1 MACKNCLVILSLFA
15 LCSISVALK
24 LNYPRVLLP
33 IFNKISVNFTLEVI
47 EKGCFKWSSSRQD
60 LILVTPLYEDV
71 ESECSYRATV
81 TVLTREAHH
90 NAAIVLAEDVTTG
103 ENLRCDVILDV
114 IDKLGVH
121 TTTRQLFLE
130 EAPET
135 FELRAED
142 SQGNEFTTLEGIEF
156 SWVISSLSSRG
167 GNKNW
172 APALRFLT
180 FNESPYHVVPPAL
193 EKFEAQ
199 RLKGYMVLLE
209 GINTG
214 TAKVTIS
221 IPYPEY
227 SHVPKIEVFI
237 NVLANI
243 ILEPSD
249 VHLLPGDTINFR
261 ILQLKMGKLQEIS
274 LNDQYFLEIE
284 DSKVASISGNS
295 ANALKLGK
303 TVVVLRDRN
312 APFDEENSHLDS
324 ALVKAST
331 PSARVTVAEPV
342 RLGLSLLPHNNWI
355 TVEGEKHEIALD
367 LYTRDDHK
375 ITLGSRFSMQSELD
389 EVLFYILS
397 KNKNGSRIYGE
408 AMREGVSPVYGY
420 FKELTAQAE
429 LQIFSELLL
438 SPNKVILPF
447 DPNVVKTQKIQFH
460 ARGGDGSFTW
470 HSQNQR
476 SLHISQTGLVSTVIR
491 HSESKRSQGD
501 IFEEGAIL
509 TTHATIRVALTKNP
523 KITRQA
529 DIYFLPPNKLE
540 IIKHNFETALKD
552 YVRLHVAIYAYV
564 NETLVPFT
572 RCENL
577 VFDYEFSNQIF
588 QVDYNEPTT
597 QMQNNA
603 CQVVHLRS
611 TAVGLTN
618 LRISYKF
625 QDKVL
630 KDEVTLS
637 VFEPLLVLN
646 PTENEVILP
655 IGSSRNIIYAN
666 GPQKMFTLE
675 SDLTKSLAYDGAI
688 AEISESA
695 VGSQEPM
702 HVFNVMCRKIGK
714 TTFTF
719 NIHNALLTSN
729 FQPYISTVST
739 TVHCVKPRF
748 LNLYAT
754 EQLRSSCPMEVKNSL
769 LHIKERDDKF
779 EIEIEVQDSK
789 NRKLMNITSLFIDW
803 EFTAGDERYQNDA
816 IMHFRRTE
824 EEIFEGVRLPSRD
837 VLITT
842 IADVAQNFRIKG
854 VVTRYDGTVL
864 KKHDIYAEE
873 PNFGVKNPKTG
884 EVHTPVIENEIRFM
898 AVNSTLFPSDHVSI
912 FLAKNRRERIQISQG
927 SGFYEFELY
936 EQNVVSVEYDAKEK
950 ELVITP
956 LRVGHVSEFILSVC
970 IESSGYLR
978 CVPDLSPMVLGTL
991 ENMRVT
997 WTTNQQDVVDI
1008 YNVFADSGVEYD
1020 SLDLTSVRIKA
1031 LNPGKVKIQATVELS
1046 TGQKISNSVEVV
1058 VFKIL
1063 ELESPKH
1070 ITMDW
1075 ILVAPRSTIQLK
1087 ANLDDVVYKLDSDS
1101 SGIVKVSTD
1110 GVVRT
1115 QDTLGRDL
1123 IINPGNGKEVVIS
1136 ADTVEVHVVPFVNI
1150 QVKTPLV
1157 RIRSGA
1163 VMPAAVWGVPDL
1175 SPMVLGTLEN
1185 MRVTWTTNQQDVVD
1199 IYNVFADS
1207 GVEYDSLDLTSVR
1220 IKALNPGKVKIQAT
1234 VELSTGQKITNSVE
1248 VVVFKILELESPKH
1262 ITMDWILVAP
1272 RSTIQLKANLDDVAY
1287 KLDSDSSGIVKV
1299 STDGVVRTQDTLG
1312 RDLIIAKTFEQSLPI
1327 GIEVKNIQYILTS
1340 LAYPTSRL
1348 KQTEAKIPRGMN
1360 FVLKISLHDNLG
1372 NEFSHNIDDVNGLK
1386 YDLSRKD
1393 IVDVQIGNNL
1403 TIGINL
1409 PREANNMIAISLRD
1423 TTGVKYAEDY
1433 IKLSVAE
1440 SPNTFPTKT
1449 IFSVG
1454 DIICFDSPLTLSS
1467 VWSSSD
1473 EQIIAIDKFT
1483 GVAQVL
1489 GNRLKLGEK
1498 IVVTNGDKASGSS
1511 IKYDVE
1517 VRDAD
1522 VIQLLKSFDIFS
1534 GSTYRGH
1541 LVVRNH
1547 LQVDKFTNL
1556 LARNISKCSSALE
1569 RIPAVKLFKC
1579 RLTSKKSLGQQLL
1592 EHYVVTPIFEA
1603 DTGRYA
1609 CQIELSSDFNEV
1621 LSLVKTNDVHFD
1633 LEAQLPNGLSDVM
1646 SLKFVPGVRVTPE
1659 TLETTELKEQDLTI
1673 TGLDKVLQKVE
1684 VKASDAKYLQ
1694 VIQQV
1699 KAHGSLQYKVK
1710 ILHELPTDEQLF
1722 VHVHSPTTQQD
1733 IEIPI
1738 LGANTLLQTC
1748 STQPFS
1754 DSSSF
1759 FVKVISNI
1767 GLIVTAL
1774 VVLAFTVWLYV
1785 FLSPQ
1790 QSKTEINADGD
1801 VATTLLELERTSIL
1815 LVSAY
1820 MPYDSEHPPQST
1832 VQNFEVF
1839 FVAYAD
1845 YSAIALM
1852 EKFPQTL
1859 CELLQRTLRGVSKL
1873 STRCGLSVSSSKM
1886 DLVFFTRSY
1895 KRTSTTLFKRFRFF
1909 IAGQRTSPISPSG
1922 LSSGIDTQVYGDSIL
1937 MSPQQRVNRRY
1948 L

>member
-1 MACKNCLVILSLFA
+1 MACKICLVILSLFA

-688 AEISESA
+688 ADISELG
-695 VGSQEPM
+695 VGTQEPM

-754 EQLRSSCPMEVKNSL
+754 EQLRASCPMEVKNSL

-803 EFTAGDERYQNDA
+803 EFTAGDERYQNDV

-824 EEIFEGVRLPSRD
+824 EEMFEGVRLPSRD

-873 PNFGVKNPKTG
+873 PNFGVKNPKTD
-884 EVHTPVIENEIRFM
+884 EVLTPVIENEIRFM

-912 FLAKNRRERIQISQG
+912 FLAKNRRERIPISQG

-956 LRVGHVSEFILSVC
+956 LRVGHARLEVIDRCLMTEPAHLSISVVTIGSIRVESPDRVERTQSIEAIVKIYDSNDNLLQIDPFNLHIYELAEEIFNADILSVTLGEQYDL
-970 IESSGYLR
+970 ESGEVKYIITGNNLGETKIVFTAGSGDLLVASEPVNVQVFPPLR
-978 CVPDLSPMVLGTL
+978 LYPRNSTLVVGSSVQIYYHGGPQPDVNIVFYVQDRKVISMESAIVTAHKLGT
-991 ENMRVT
+991 T
-997 WTTNQQDVVDI
+997 KIT
-1008 YNVFADSGVEYD
+1008 
-1020 SLDLTSVRIKA
+1020 
-1031 LNPGKVKIQATVELS
+1031 GKCIMT
-1046 TGQKISNSVEVV
+1046 
-1058 VFKIL
+1058 
-1063 ELESPKH
+1063 
-1070 ITMDW
+1070 
-1075 ILVAPRSTIQLK
+1075 
-1087 ANLDDVVYKLDSDS
+1087 
-1101 SGIVKVSTD
+1101 
-1110 GVVRT
+1110 
-1115 QDTLGRDL
+1115 
-1123 IINPGNGKEVVIS
+1123 NPGNGKEVVIS

-1272 RSTIQLKANLDDVAY
+1272 RSTIQLKANLDDVVY

-1473 EQIIAIDKFT
+1473 EQIIAIEKFT

-1498 IVVTNGDKASGSS
+1498 IVVTNGDKASGST

-1659 TLETTELKEQDLTI
+1659 TLEATELKEQDLTI

-1774 VVLAFTVWLYV
+1774 VVLAFTVWLFSTSIKNKSRTASTPTTSATQGSPVGQIYPN
-1785 FLSPQ
+1785 LSP
-1790 QSKTEINADGD
+1790 
-1801 VATTLLELERTSIL
+1801 
-1815 LVSAY
+1815 Y
-1820 MPYDSEHPPQST
+1820 Y
-1832 VQNFEVF
+1832 
-1839 FVAYAD
+1839 
-1845 YSAIALM
+1845 
-1852 EKFPQTL
+1852 
-1859 CELLQRTLRGVSKL
+1859 
-1873 STRCGLSVSSSKM
+1873 
-1886 DLVFFTRSY
+1886 
-1895 KRTSTTLFKRFRFF
+1895 
-1909 IAGQRTSPISPSG
+1909 GQRTSPISPSG

>member
-1 MACKNCLVILSLFA
+1 MACKVFWVLFTIIALSRTA
-15 LCSISVALK
+15 TAIK

-33 IFNKISVNFTLEVI
+33 IFSKISVNFTLEVI

-60 LILVTPLYEDV
+60 LILITPLYEDI
-71 ESECSYRATV
+71 ESECSYRAMV
-81 TVLTREAHH
+81 TVLTHEPRH
-90 NAAIVLAEDVTTG
+90 NAAIVLAEDVSTG

-114 IDKLGVH
+114 IDKLAVR
-121 TTTRQLFLE
+121 TTSRQLFLE

-156 SWVISSLSSRG
+156 SWVISSLSSRSA
-167 GNKNW
+167 NKNW

-180 FNESPYHVVPPAL
+180 FSESAYHVVPPAL

-199 RLKGYMVLLE
+199 RMKGYMVLLE

-227 SHVPKIEVFI
+227 SHVPKMEVYI

-249 VHLLPGDTINFR
+249 VTLLPGDTINFR
-261 ILQLKMGKLQEIS
+261 ILQMKLGKLQEIS
-274 LNDQYFLEIE
+274 LNEQYFLEIE
-284 DSKVASISGNS
+284 DSNVASINGNS
-295 ANALKLGK
+295 ATASKLGK

-312 APFDEENSHLDS
+312 APIDEESSNLDS
-324 ALVKAST
+324 TLVKAST

-367 LYTRDDHK
+367 LYTSDDQK

-389 EVLFYILS
+389 DVLFYIIS

-408 AMREGVSPVYGY
+408 AIREGVSPVYGS

-429 LQIFSELLL
+429 LQIFSELFL
-438 SPNKVILPF
+438 SPSKVILPF
-447 DPNVVKTQKIQFH
+447 DPNVIKTQKIQFH

-476 SLHISQTGLVSTVIR
+476 TLHISQSGLANTVIR
-491 HSESKRSQGD
+491 HTDSKRLQADSL
-501 IFEEGAIL
+501 EEGSIL
-509 TTHATIRVALTKNP
+509 ATHASIRVALTKNP

-529 DIYFLPPNKLE
+529 DIYFLPPVKLE
-540 IIKHNFETALKD
+540 ILKYNFETALKD
-552 YVRLHVAIYAYV
+552 YVRLNIAMYAYA
-564 NETLVPFT
+564 NQTLVPFT

-588 QVDYNEPTT
+588 QVDYNEQTT
-597 QMQNNA
+597 QMIDDA
-603 CQVVHLRS
+603 CQVIHLRS
-611 TAVGLTN
+611 TAIGLTN
-618 LRISYKF
+618 FRVSYKF
-625 QDKVL
+625 QDRVL

-637 VFEPLLVLN
+637 VFEPLLVIN
-646 PTENEVILP
+646 PSENEVVLP
-655 IGSSRNIIYAN
+655 IGASRNIILSN

-675 SDLTKSLAYDGAI
+675 SELTKSVEYDEKI
-688 AEISESA
+688 AEINDLEFET
-695 VGSQEPM
+695 QEPM
-702 HVFNVMCRKIGK
+702 HVFNVMCRKIGR

-719 NIHNALLTSN
+719 NIHNALLHSN

-739 TVHCVKPRF
+739 TVYCVKPRF

-754 EQLRSSCPMEVKNSL
+754 EQLRTSCPMEVKNSL

-803 EFTAGDERYQNDA
+803 EFAAGDERYQNDA
-816 IMHFRRTE
+816 IMHYRRTE
-824 EEIFEGVRLPSRD
+824 EELYMGVRLPARD

-854 VVTRYDGTVL
+854 VVTRYDATVL
-864 KKHDIYAEE
+864 RKHNIYPEE
-873 PNFGVKNPKTG
+873 PNFGVKNPKTS
-884 EVHTPVIENEIRFM
+884 EVYTPVIENEIRFM

-912 FLAKNRRERIQISQG
+912 FMAKNRRERIPISQG

-936 EQNVVSVEYDAKEK
+936 EQNVVNVEYDAKEK

-956 LRVGHVSEFILSVC
+956 LRVGHARLEVIDRCLMTEPAHLSISVVTIGSIRVEAPDRVERTKSIEAIVKLYDSNDNLLKIDPFNLHVYELSEEIFNGDILSVTLGEQFDLEKGEVKY
-970 IESSGYLR
+970 IVTGNNLGETKIVFTAGSGDLLVASEPVNVQVFPPLR
-978 CVPDLSPMVLGTL
+978 LYPRNSTLVVGSIVQIYYHGGPQPDLNIVYYVHDRKVISMESAIVTAHKLGT
-991 ENMRVT
+991 T
-997 WTTNQQDVVDI
+997 KIT
-1008 YNVFADSGVEYD
+1008 
-1020 SLDLTSVRIKA
+1020 
-1031 LNPGKVKIQATVELS
+1031 GKCIMT
-1046 TGQKISNSVEVV
+1046 
-1058 VFKIL
+1058 
-1063 ELESPKH
+1063 
-1070 ITMDW
+1070 
-1075 ILVAPRSTIQLK
+1075 
-1087 ANLDDVVYKLDSDS
+1087 
-1101 SGIVKVSTD
+1101 
-1110 GVVRT
+1110 
-1115 QDTLGRDL
+1115 
-1123 IINPGNGKEVVIS
+1123 NPGNGKEVVIS

-1163 VMPAAVWGVPDL
+1163 VMPAAIWGVPDL

-1185 MRVTWTTNQQDVVD
+1185 MRVTWTTNQPDVVD

-1207 GVEYDSLDLTSVR
+1207 GVEYESSNLISVR
-1220 IKALNPGKVKIQAT
+1220 VKAVNPGKAKIQAT
-1234 VELSTGQKITNSVE
+1234 VELPTGQKITSSVE

-1262 ITMDWILVAP
+1262 IKMDWILVAP
-1272 RSTIQLKANLDDVAY
+1272 RSTIQLKANSDDVVY
-1287 KLDSDSSGIVKV
+1287 QLDSDSNGIVKV

-1312 RDLIIAKTFEQSLPI
+1312 RDLIIAKTFEQTLPV
-1327 GIEVKNIQYILTS
+1327 GIEVKNIQYILAS

-1348 KQTEAKIPRGMN
+1348 KQSESNIPRGMN

-1393 IVDVQIGNNL
+1393 IVDIQLGNNL

-1409 PREANNMIAISLRD
+1409 LRETNNMIAISLRD
-1423 TTGVKYAEDY
+1423 TTGVKHAEDY
-1433 IKLSVAE
+1433 IKLSVVD
-1440 SPNTFPTKT
+1440 SKNTFPTKT

-1454 DIICFDSPLTLSS
+1454 DIICFESPLTLSS

-1473 EQIIAIDKFT
+1473 DQIIAIDKFT
-1483 GVAQVL
+1483 GVARVL

-1498 IVVTNGDKASGSS
+1498 IVVTNGDKASGSA

-1517 VRDAD
+1517 VRDTD

-1534 GSTYRGH
+1534 GSMYRGH

-1556 LARNISKCSSALE
+1556 FARNISKCSSALE
-1569 RIPAVKLFKC
+1569 RIPTVKPFTC
-1579 RLTSKKSLGQQLL
+1579 RLTSKQSLGQQLL

-1609 CQIELSSDFNEV
+1609 CQIELSSNFNEV
-1621 LSLVKTNDVHFD
+1621 LSIVKTNDVHFD

-1646 SLKFVPGVRVTPE
+1646 SLKFVPGVRVTPQ
-1659 TLETTELKEQDLTI
+1659 TLQATELKEQDLTI

-1684 VKASDAKYLQ
+1684 VKASDTKYLQ
-1694 VIQQV
+1694 VTQQV

-1722 VHVHSPTTQQD
+1722 IHVHAPTTLQD

-1754 DSSSF
+1754 NSSSF
-1759 FVKVISNI
+1759 FVKVISNV

-1774 VVLAFTVWLYV
+1774 VVLGFTVWLYV

-1790 QSKTEINADGD
+1790 QSKTEINAD
-1801 VATTLLELERTSIL
+1801 VFSTSIKNK
-1815 LVSAY
+1815 S
-1820 MPYDSEHPPQST
+1820 
-1832 VQNFEVF
+1832 
-1839 FVAYAD
+1839 
-1845 YSAIALM
+1845 
-1852 EKFPQTL
+1852 
-1859 CELLQRTLRGVSKL
+1859 RT
-1873 STRCGLSVSSSKM
+1873 
-1886 DLVFFTRSY
+1886 
-1895 KRTSTTLFKRFRFF
+1895 TSTPTTPTSQGGSPGNL
-1909 IAGQRTSPISPSG
+1909 IYPNLSPYYSQRKSPISPST